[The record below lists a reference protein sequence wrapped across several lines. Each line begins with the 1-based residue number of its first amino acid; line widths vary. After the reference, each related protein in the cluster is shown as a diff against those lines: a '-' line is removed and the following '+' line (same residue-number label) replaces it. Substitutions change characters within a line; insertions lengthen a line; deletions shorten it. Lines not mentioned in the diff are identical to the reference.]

1 MNSVPAWPTELV
13 PGQQGLG
20 CDPPSMCD
28 RLTLIP
34 RSSVG
39 EGMSKKVEAGKSEFK
54 ASFVWIPS
62 CKLVGAK

>member
-1 MNSVPAWPTELV
+1 
-13 PGQQGLG
+13 
-20 CDPPSMCD
+20 MCD

-62 CKLVGAK
+62 CKLVRAK